1 MLNKKISLILLLLS
15 FFVIIGSV
23 SASEDTNQVV
33 GIVTD
38 NGTVPF
44 NYTEPGY
51 CVGCDGNSIPVG
63 QDHIKPME
71 NNTNTNKASGD
82 TNQVVGIVTDNGTVP
97 FNYTEPGYCGGCGN
111 ITPTLGSENIVPM
124 ENNTTNHNNSVHTGN
139 EIVCEEC
146 NSSRPMTHAVY
157 DNNTNTIIFHCFD
170 EMGNKVINQLMLV
183 TIDIHNYVVLVDK
196 HGVAILVTIDSH
208 EYNLFVDKHGVDK
221 HGVAILENGAY
232 IVTV

>member
-170 EMGNKVINQLMLV
+170 EMGNKVINQLINV
-183 TIDIHNYVVLVDK
+183 TID
-196 HGVAILVTIDSH
+196 GH
-208 EYNLFVDKHGVDK
+208 EYNLFVDKHGV
-221 HGVAILENGAY
+221 AILENSYPTGAY
-232 IVTV
+232 AVIVKVNDYRPFALVLFLDIIL

>member
-170 EMGNKVINQLMLV
+170 EMGNKVINQL
-183 TIDIHNYVVLVDK
+183 IN
-196 HGVAILVTIDSH
+196 VTIDSH
-208 EYNLFVDKHGVDK
+208 EYNLFVDKHGV
-221 HGVAILENGAY
+221 AILENSHPTGMY
-232 IVTV
+232 IVTVKLNDYGPFGLALKIIL

>member
-1 MLNKKISLILLLLS
+1 MFNKKFSLILLVLS

-51 CVGCDGNSIPVG
+51 C
-63 QDHIKPME
+63 
-71 NNTNTNKASGD
+71 
-82 TNQVVGIVTDNGTVP
+82 
-97 FNYTEPGYCGGCGN
+97 GGCGN
-111 ITPTLGSENIVPM
+111 ITPTLGPENIVPM

-146 NSSRPMTHAVY
+146 NSSRPMTHIVYDVVY

-170 EMGNKVINQLMLV
+170 EMGNKVINQLINV
-183 TIDIHNYVVLVDK
+183 TID
-196 HGVAILVTIDSH
+196 GH
-208 EYNLFVDKHGVDK
+208 EYNLFVDKHGV
-221 HGVAILENGAY
+221 AILENSYPTGAY
-232 IVTV
+232 AVIVKVNDYRPFALVLFLDIIL